1 MRSKYFALNSFQ
13 NIKNDDFHFFYRYG
27 LSNCLFAATY
37 EEIMT
42 VCKCVPF
49 FHTMGYN
56 ESLNITICSGTT
68 LSCMNKILGDIGSHT
83 HVKDKDGNSK
93 QCYSPCTDQVSTYIF
108 TFTLGN
114 NYYNCIC

>member
-1 MRSKYFALNSFQ
+1 
-13 NIKNDDFHFFYRYG
+13 
-27 LSNCLFAATY
+27 
-37 EEIMT
+37 MT

-93 QCYSPCTDQVSTYIF
+93 QCYSPCTDQVSIIISTYRGSSPYTIF
-108 TFTLGN
+108 VSWQTRVK
-114 NYYNCIC
+114 

>member
-1 MRSKYFALNSFQ
+1 
-13 NIKNDDFHFFYRYG
+13 
-27 LSNCLFAATY
+27 
-37 EEIMT
+37 MT

-68 LSCMNKILGDIGSHT
+68 LACMNKILGDIGSHT

-93 QCYSPCTDQVSTYIF
+93 QCYSPCTDQVSSAYTYLF
-108 TFTLGN
+108 SQLKSF
-114 NYYNCIC
+114 

>member
-1 MRSKYFALNSFQ
+1 
-13 NIKNDDFHFFYRYG
+13 
-27 LSNCLFAATY
+27 
-37 EEIMT
+37 MT

-68 LSCMNKILGDIGSHT
+68 LACMNKILGDIGSHT

-93 QCYSPCTDQVSTYIF
+93 QCYSPCTDQVSIVHNIF
-108 TFTLGN
+108 STEMKSVFTLGN
-114 NYYNCIC
+114 NCITIGLVDIRYPVVRLLLLKNPILSSSFLFCNFCT